1 MDIPVQKHYPFI
13 HAHAILRGM
22 QLRPTHVTL
31 YAQLLEPKLPINASI
46 TLFFS
51 GSYKTQLHQRKS
63 LGITSGKLVD
73 LITSTINVNVKSGYK
88 SFSCLCF
95 SLAIFQLR
103 VEKKSFVQ
111 GEIQY
116 MRGQLQHRKAW
127 TTQKSGILI

>member
-22 QLRPTHVTL
+22 QLRPTHGTL
-31 YAQLLEPKLPINASI
+31 YAQLLEPKLPINTSI

-51 GSYKTQLHQRKS
+51 GSYKTQLHQRRS

-73 LITSTINVNVKSGYK
+73 LTTSTIIVNVKSGCK

-95 SLAIFQLR
+95 HWQFSSCEF
-103 VEKKSFVQ
+103 KKKIVQ

-127 TTQKSGILI
+127 TTQKSGC